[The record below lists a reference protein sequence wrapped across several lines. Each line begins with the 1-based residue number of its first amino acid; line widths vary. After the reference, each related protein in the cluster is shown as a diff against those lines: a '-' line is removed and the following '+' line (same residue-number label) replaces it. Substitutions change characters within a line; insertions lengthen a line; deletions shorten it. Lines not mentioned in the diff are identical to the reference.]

1 MRFRQRTVD
10 EREQP
15 QNAAPEAAEAPG
27 AGLSELRLA
36 GEELLAAGFD
46 AISKTLS
53 TDSEAFL
60 ASTKQQG
67 GQ

>member
-1 MRFRQRTVD
+1 MRFLNRN
-10 EREQP
+10 REPEQQ
-15 QNAAPEAAEAPG
+15 QNPVQENPTG
-27 AGLSELRLA
+27 GNLSQLRLA
-36 GEELLAAGFD
+36 GEELLAAGAD

-60 ASTKQQG
+60 AATKQQG

>member
-1 MRFRQRTVD
+1 MRFLNRNRT
-10 EREQP
+10 ENEQQQHP
-15 QNAAPEAAEAPG
+15 TPEVPVG
-27 AGLSELRLA
+27 GNLNELRLA

-46 AISKTLS
+46 AINKTLS
-53 TDSEAFL
+53 NDSEAFL

>member
-1 MRFRQRTVD
+1 MRFLNRTRA
-10 EREQP
+10 EREQ
-15 QNAAPEAAEAPG
+15 QQQTRTPEVP
-27 AGLSELRLA
+27 AGGNLNELRLA
-36 GEELLAAGFD
+36 GEELLTAGFD

-53 TDSEAFL
+53 SDSETFL

>member
-1 MRFRQRTVD
+1 MRFLQRNRD
-10 EREQP
+10 EREQQQQQP
-15 QNAAPEAAEAPG
+15 AQEAAG
-27 AGLSELRLA
+27 DGLNELRLA

>member
-1 MRFRQRTVD
+1 MRFLQRTRD
-10 EREQP
+10 EREQ
-15 QNAAPEAAEAPG
+15 QQQQSAQEAAG
-27 AGLSELRLA
+27 DGLNELRLA